1 MLKRNIFFLYRNIKS
16 GDLTVS
22 RDLVLKLS
30 RDVVEKE
37 SVEKITAM
45 PLPQES
51 SFLWA
56 TKTNRLKTSLL
67 EIVKEIVIAIVTVRY
82 ALFHTSDRF
91 CCVTIEKGTH
101 ILTLIC
107 ISNFRARRDR
117 LFVFSVVEQNPFP
130 VAAVPVNLEKIIV
143 MILTLARARPL
154 PLPLGLDKELS
165 LQV

>member
-51 SFLWA
+51 SFSQETMTAHL
-56 TKTNRLKTSLL
+56 
-67 EIVKEIVIAIVTVRY
+67 
-82 ALFHTSDRF
+82 
-91 CCVTIEKGTH
+91 
-101 ILTLIC
+101 
-107 ISNFRARRDR
+107 
-117 LFVFSVVEQNPFP
+117 Q
-130 VAAVPVNLEKIIV
+130 
-143 MILTLARARPL
+143 
-154 PLPLGLDKELS
+154 LS
-165 LQV
+165 L